1 MESKALKASWI
12 IVLIVNCIVI
22 ILGLITMIAPEVF
35 LIGEFEGYTGK
46 TWSDHISSNPDAAFL
61 TRLQFTQTG
70 LYVFT
75 MGVIATLITV
85 LFYKNGD
92 KRSWYMLLIFTV
104 MGWGGSLAYDLPL
117 GNMTTIMLIVIFF
130 IIGLFRPT
138 CGSVDPYI
146 FNQNGTNKK
155 YC

>member
-1 MESKALKASWI
+1 
-12 IVLIVNCIVI
+12 
-22 ILGLITMIAPEVF
+22 MIAPEVF

-70 LYVFT
+70 WYVFT

-117 GNMTTIMLIVIFF
+117 GDMTTMMLIVIFF
-130 IIGLFRPT
+130 IIGLFGLSLGAKPILK
-138 CGSVDPYI
+138 GSS
-146 FNQNGTNKK
+146 
-155 YC
+155 

>member
-46 TWSDHISSNPDAAFL
+46 NWSDHISSNPDAAFL
-61 TRLQFTQTG
+61 ARLQFTQTG

-75 MGVIATLITV
+75 MGVIATIITV

-92 KRSWYMLLIFTV
+92 KRSWYILLIFTV
-104 MGWGGSLAYDLPL
+104 MAWGGSLVYDLPL
-117 GNMTTIMLIVIFF
+117 GNMTTIMMLVIFF
-130 IIGLFRPT
+130 IIGLFGLALGAKPILK
-138 CGSVDPYI
+138 GSSS
-146 FNQNGTNKK
+146 
-155 YC
+155 